1 MENNLHKNLYSDW
14 FKVDLHIHTD
24 FSKKTKTNDYQGNFD
39 ISVIKSK
46 LIENDVKLFSLT
58 DHNII
63 NTDAYKNYYNAY
75 QVGDPKLLIGC
86 EFDIEVP
93 ESGKNITYHSVIV
106 FENDSVGDVDLISK
120 KIEDLFTLKSLIP
133 TDRKIIIDD
142 LYDLFSGFNFFFIP
156 HAGNTKSIIDPYK
169 GYDLKLCQQM
179 VLLMPSAFEK
189 VKESVRQT
197 YNDGFDKLK
206 EYDFQKRGDIPYI
219 NFSDN
224 HNCNKYPCTNKDGDA
239 HEFYCIKGQPTF
251 ESIRFAFIDPISR
264 IKKYDEVE
272 VLKRFD
278 NFLHSIVL
286 QNNSFIENSTLF
298 FSPNLNVIIGGRSSG
313 KSLLFNILGKKIG
326 NAKNN
331 LSKYNIDISSFN
343 IKSFLDIEYKSSIG
357 YNVQDVIYI
366 NQGDIVNYF
375 ENNSLK
381 DLIKESGKTEEY
393 KIALEFFKEKK
404 RNLTTLIE
412 ELVNVYAEL
421 FDSIN
426 SNFTLHNKDVE
437 SIFDLSYFFKP
448 IEQVE
453 DKSYSFQNSF
463 DTVQNLLE
471 NIEKFKTNE
480 NWILKPEELVLINK
494 FKELVK
500 SKKSSFQSFKSL
512 HLNKKSFIDSVNS
525 IVRIK
530 NSTLDLKGRE
540 KEASNLRL
548 ETLKN
553 KIFELLKTSLAVEKQ
568 CSIIENYQYN
578 FSQEI
583 IIDENVSVVI
593 EIENKEDIK
602 SKLFEGLSINS
613 TNKSLFQALVQLAT
627 NLIKISYLSDN
638 SVESFRK
645 KIGTQ
650 LKTIFEY
657 FDRPIE
663 YLKYSQESSSKNNS
677 PGFNSEKYLET
688 ILKKGNSKIVFIDQP
703 EDNLGNKFIT
713 DNLINILRELK
724 FKKQIFLVT
733 HNPSI
738 VVYGDAECIIMCTN
752 NENRIEYQ
760 QFVLEDKTHQKEI
773 CNVLDGGQYIF
784 EQRARKYN
792 IKKLSQ

>member
-1 MENNLHKNLYSDW
+1 MNKYSDW

-39 ISVIKSK
+39 ISGLKNK

-63 NTDAYKNYYNAY
+63 NTDAYKNYYYVY
-75 QVGDPKLLIGC
+75 QEGDPKLLIGC

-106 FENDSVGDVDLISK
+106 FDNDTVEDIELISK
-120 KIEDLFTLKSLIP
+120 KIEDLFVLKGLSL
-133 TDRKIIIDD
+133 TERKIIIDD
-142 LYDLFSGFNFFFIP
+142 LYDLFSGYNFFFIP
-156 HAGNTKSIIDPYK
+156 HAGNTKSIIDPYIE
-169 GYDLKLCQQM
+169 YDLKLCQQM

-206 EYDFQKRGDIPYI
+206 EYDFQNRGDIPYI

-239 HEFYCIKGQPTF
+239 HEFYCIKGQPTY

-286 QNNSFIENSTLF
+286 QNNSFIQDSTLF

-331 LSKYNIDISSFN
+331 LSKYEIEISDFK
-343 IKSFLDIEYKSSIG
+343 IKSFLDSDYKPSIG

-404 RNLTTLIE
+404 RNLTTSIE

-426 SNFTLHNKDVE
+426 SNFTFHNKDVD
-437 SIFDLSYFFKP
+437 SLFDSSYFFKP

-463 DTVQNLLE
+463 DIVQNLLE
-471 NIEKFKTNE
+471 NIEKFKTDE
-480 NWILKPEELVLINK
+480 NWNLTPEDLILINA
-494 FKELVK
+494 FKELVEL
-500 SKKSSFQSFKSL
+500 KKSSFQSYKSL
-512 HLNKKSFIDSVNS
+512 HLNKKSFIDSVNNILRS
-525 IVRIK
+525 K

-540 KEASNLRL
+540 KEASNNRL

-553 KIFELLKTSLAVEKQ
+553 QIFELLKTSLRVEQ
-568 CSIIENYQYN
+568 HCSVIENYKYN

-583 IIDENVSVVI
+583 VIDENVSVVI

-602 SKLFEGLSINS
+602 SKLFEGLLINS
-613 TNKSLFQALVQLAT
+613 TNVSLFQALVQLST
-627 NLIKISYLSDN
+627 NVIKIRNLSDN
-638 SVESFRK
+638 SVDNFRK

-650 LKTIFEY
+650 LKVIYDY
-657 FDRPIE
+657 FDKPIE
-663 YLKYSQESSSKNNS
+663 YLKYSEESSSKNNS

-713 DNLINILRELK
+713 DNLINLLRELK

-738 VVYGDAECIIMCTN
+738 VVYGDAECIIMSTN
-752 NENRIEYQ
+752 NENKIEYQ

-792 IKKLSQ
+792 IKKLAQ

>member
-1 MENNLHKNLYSDW
+1 MNKYSDW

-39 ISVIKSK
+39 ISVLKNK
-46 LIENDVKLFSLT
+46 LIENNVKLFSLT

-63 NTDAYKNYYNAY
+63 NDDAYKNYYNAY
-75 QVGDPKLLIGC
+75 QEGDPKLLIGC

-106 FENDSVGDVDLISK
+106 FENDTVGDVDLISK
-120 KIEDLFTLKSLIP
+120 KIEDLFILKGLSL
-133 TDRKIIIDD
+133 TERKIIIDD

-156 HAGNTKSIIDPYK
+156 HAGNTKSIIDPYN

-206 EYDFQKRGDIPYI
+206 EYDFQNRGDIPYI

-224 HNCNKYPCTNKDGDA
+224 HNCNKYPCTNKDGDV

-286 QNNSFIENSTLF
+286 QNNSFIEDSTLF

-326 NAKNN
+326 NSKNN
-331 LSKYNIDISSFN
+331 LSKYEIEISDFK
-343 IKSFLDIEYKSSIG
+343 IKSFLDSDYKPSIG
-357 YNVQDVIYI
+357 YNIQDVIYI

-404 RNLTTLIE
+404 RNLTTSIE

-426 SNFTLHNKDVE
+426 SNFTLHNKDVA
-437 SIFDLSYFFKP
+437 SIFDSSYFFKP

-453 DKSYSFQNSF
+453 DKSDSFKNSF
-463 DTVQNLLE
+463 NIVQNLLE
-471 NIEKFKTNE
+471 NVEKFKTDE
-480 NWILKPEELVLINK
+480 NWSLTPEDLILINA
-494 FKELVK
+494 FKELVET
-500 SKKSSFQSFKSL
+500 KKSSFQSYKSL
-512 HLNKKSFIDSVNS
+512 HLNKKSFIDSVNNILRS
-525 IVRIK
+525 K

-540 KEASNLRL
+540 KEASNNRL

-553 KIFELLKTSLAVEKQ
+553 QIFELLRTSLRVEQ
-568 CSIIENYQYN
+568 HCSVIENYKYN

-583 IIDENVSVVI
+583 VIDENVSVVI

-602 SKLFEGLSINS
+602 SKLFEGLIVNS
-613 TNKSLFQALVQLAT
+613 TNTSLFQALVQLST
-627 NLIKISYLSDN
+627 NAIKIRNLSDN
-638 SVESFRK
+638 SVDNFRK
-645 KIGTQ
+645 KNSTQ
-650 LKTIFEY
+650 LKVIYDY
-657 FDRPIE
+657 FDKPIE
-663 YLKYSQESSSKNNS
+663 YLKYSEESSSKNNS

-713 DNLINILRELK
+713 DNLINLLRELK

-752 NENRIEYQ
+752 NENKIDYQ

-792 IKKLSQ
+792 IKKLAQ

>member
-1 MENNLHKNLYSDW
+1 MNKYSDW

-39 ISVIKSK
+39 ISVLKNK
-46 LIENDVKLFSLT
+46 LIENNVKLFSLT

-63 NTDAYKNYYNAY
+63 NDDAYKNYYNAY
-75 QVGDPKLLIGC
+75 QEGDPKLLIGC

-106 FENDSVGDVDLISK
+106 FENDTVGDVDLISK
-120 KIEDLFTLKSLIP
+120 KIEELFIQKGLSL

-156 HAGNTKSIIDPYK
+156 HAGNTKSIIDPYN

-206 EYDFQKRGDIPYI
+206 EYDFQNRGDIPYI

-224 HNCNKYPCTNKDGDA
+224 HNCNKYPCTNKDGDV

-286 QNNSFIENSTLF
+286 QNNSFIEDSTLF

-326 NAKNN
+326 NSKNN
-331 LSKYNIDISSFN
+331 LSKYEIEISDFK
-343 IKSFLDIEYKSSIG
+343 IKSFLDSDYKLSIG

-404 RNLTTLIE
+404 RNLTTSIE

-426 SNFTLHNKDVE
+426 SNFTFHNKDVD
-437 SIFDLSYFFKP
+437 SLFDSSYFFKP

-463 DTVQNLLE
+463 DIVRNLLE
-471 NIEKFKTNE
+471 NVEKFKTDE
-480 NWILKPEELVLINK
+480 NWSLTPEDLILINA
-494 FKELVK
+494 FKELVET
-500 SKKSSFQSFKSL
+500 KKSSFQSYKSL
-512 HLNKKSFIDSVNS
+512 HLNKKSFIDSVNNILRS
-525 IVRIK
+525 K

-540 KEASNLRL
+540 KEASNNRL

-553 KIFELLKTSLAVEKQ
+553 QIFELLRTSLRVEQ
-568 CSIIENYQYN
+568 HCSVIENYNYN

-583 IIDENVSVVI
+583 VIDENVSVVI

-602 SKLFEGLSINS
+602 SKLFEGLIINS
-613 TNKSLFQALVQLAT
+613 TNTSLFQALVQLST
-627 NLIKISYLSDN
+627 NAIKIRNLSDN
-638 SVESFRK
+638 SVDNFRK
-645 KIGTQ
+645 KNSTQ
-650 LKTIFEY
+650 LKVIYDY
-657 FDRPIE
+657 FDKPIE
-663 YLKYSQESSSKNNS
+663 YLKYSEESSSKNNS

-713 DNLINILRELK
+713 DNLINLLRELK

-752 NENRIEYQ
+752 NENKIDYQ
-760 QFVLEDKTHQKEI
+760 QFVLEDKIHQKEI

-792 IKKLSQ
+792 IKKLAQ

>member
-1 MENNLHKNLYSDW
+1 MNKYSDW

-39 ISVIKSK
+39 ILVLKNK

-63 NTDAYKNYYNAY
+63 NTDAYKNYYNTY
-75 QVGDPKLLIGC
+75 QEGDPKLLIGC
-86 EFDIEVP
+86 EFDIVVP

-106 FENDSVGDVDLISK
+106 FENDTVGDVDLISK
-120 KIEDLFTLKSLIP
+120 KIEDLFIQKGLSL

-156 HAGNTKSIIDPYK
+156 HAGNTKSIIEPYN

-197 YNDGFDKLK
+197 YNEGFDKLK
-206 EYDFQKRGDIPYI
+206 EYDFQNRGDIPYI

-239 HEFYCIKGQPTF
+239 HEFYCIKGQSTF

-286 QNNSFIENSTLF
+286 QNNSFIEDSTLF

-331 LSKYNIDISSFN
+331 LSKYEIEISDFK
-343 IKSFLDIEYKSSIG
+343 IKSFLDSDYKPSIG

-404 RNLTTLIE
+404 RNLTTSIE

-426 SNFTLHNKDVE
+426 SNFTFHNKDVD
-437 SIFDLSYFFKP
+437 SLFDSSYFFKP

-463 DTVQNLLE
+463 DIVQNLLE
-471 NIEKFKTNE
+471 NIEKFKTDE
-480 NWILKPEELVLINK
+480 NWNLTPEDLLLINS
-494 FKELVK
+494 FKELVE
-500 SKKSSFQSFKSL
+500 SKNSSFQSNKSL
-512 HLNKKSFIDSVNS
+512 HLYKKSFIDSVNNILRS
-525 IVRIK
+525 K

-540 KEASNLRL
+540 KEASNNRL

-553 KIFELLKTSLAVEKQ
+553 QIFELLRTSLLVEQ
-568 CSIIENYQYN
+568 HCSVIENYKYN

-583 IIDENVSVVI
+583 VIDENVSVVI

-602 SKLFEGLSINS
+602 SKLFEGLIINS
-613 TNKSLFQALVQLAT
+613 TNTSLFQALVQLST
-627 NLIKISYLSDN
+627 NLIKIRNLSDN
-638 SVESFRK
+638 SVDNFRK
-645 KIGTQ
+645 KISTQ
-650 LKTIFEY
+650 LKVIYDY
-657 FDRPIE
+657 FDKPIE
-663 YLKYSQESSSKNNS
+663 YLKYSEESSSKNNS

-713 DNLINILRELK
+713 DNLINLLRELK

-752 NENRIEYQ
+752 NENRIDYQ
-760 QFVLEDKTHQKEI
+760 QFVLEDKIHQKEI

-792 IKKLSQ
+792 IKKIAQ

>member
-1 MENNLHKNLYSDW
+1 MNKYSDW

-39 ISVIKSK
+39 ISVLKNK
-46 LIENDVKLFSLT
+46 LIENEVKLFSLT

-63 NTDAYKNYYNAY
+63 NTDAYKNYYNTY
-75 QVGDPKLLIGC
+75 QLGDPKLLIGC

-106 FENDSVGDVDLISK
+106 FENDSIEDVELISK
-120 KIEDLFTLKSLIP
+120 KIENLFTLRGFIT

-206 EYDFQKRGDIPYI
+206 EYDFQKKGDIPYI

-264 IKKYDEVE
+264 IKKYDEVK

-278 NFLHSIVL
+278 NFLHSIVMEKHSL
-286 QNNSFIENSTLF
+286 IEDSTLF

-326 NAKNN
+326 NVKNN
-331 LSKYNIDISSFN
+331 LSKYEIDISNFK
-343 IKSFLDIEYKSSIG
+343 IKSFLDNDYKPSIG
-357 YNVQDVIYI
+357 YKVQDIIYI

-393 KIALEFFKEKK
+393 KIALEFFKEQK
-404 RNLTTLIE
+404 RSLTTLIE
-412 ELVNVYAEL
+412 ELVNIYAEL

-426 SNFTLHNKDVE
+426 SNFTVHNKDVE
-437 SIFDLSYFFKP
+437 SIFDPSYFFKP

-480 NWILKPEELVLINK
+480 NWSLTPEELVLVNT
-494 FKELVK
+494 FKELVE
-500 SKKSSFQSFKSL
+500 SKKSSFQNFKAL
-512 HLNKKSFIDSVNS
+512 HLNKQSFIDSVNS
-525 IVRIK
+525 IVRKK
-530 NSTLDLKGRE
+530 NSSLDLKGRE

-548 ETLKN
+548 ETLKIQ
-553 KIFELLKTSLAVEKQ
+553 IFELLKTSLSVEKH
-568 CSIIENYQYN
+568 CSIIENYKYN

-583 IIDENVSVVI
+583 SIDENVSVVI
-593 EIENKEDIK
+593 EIENKEEIK
-602 SKLFEGLSINS
+602 SKIFEGLSGTSIN
-613 TNKSLFQALVQLAT
+613 TSLFQALVQLAT
-627 NLIKISYLSDN
+627 NNIKISYLSDN

-663 YLKYSQESSSKNNS
+663 YLKYSEESTSKNNS

-688 ILKKGNSKIVFIDQP
+688 ILKKGNSKIVLIDQP

-713 DNLINILRELK
+713 DNLINLLRELK

-760 QFVLEDKTHQKEI
+760 QFVLEDKSHQKEI

-792 IKKLSQ
+792 IKKLAQ